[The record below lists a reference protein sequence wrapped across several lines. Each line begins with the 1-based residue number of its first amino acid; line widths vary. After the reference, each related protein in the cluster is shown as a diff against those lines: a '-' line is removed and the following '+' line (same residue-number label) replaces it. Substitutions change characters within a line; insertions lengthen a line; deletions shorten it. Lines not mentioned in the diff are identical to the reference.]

1 MFGELNLMVWL
12 FFPAAEIA
20 TMMLCLSAGS
30 IKAEKMKLNPFYL
43 IDDSLEKSGRSI
55 AMSVEAEQDKIC
67 EASEKIQEFCEA
79 NDMPPKTAMVISLA
93 AEEIMMIIS
102 EKSLKAGGSIDV
114 RVLNGDDAGVLR
126 IRSGGEKYNP
136 LAAQDE
142 SDEYMGIRMI
152 TGLAKNI
159 DYQSALGVNTLTVI
173 I

>member
-1 MFGELNLMVWL
+1 
-12 FFPAAEIA
+12 
-20 TMMLCLSAGS
+20 
-30 IKAEKMKLNPFYL
+30 
-43 IDDSLEKSGRSI
+43 
-55 AMSVEAEQDKIC
+55 
-67 EASEKIQEFCEA
+67 
-79 NDMPPKTAMVISLA
+79 MPPKTAMVISLA